1 MLLLWKIY
9 TIMAEQESVGMA
21 LCINGTAKV
30 LINGNLFDLSRGVVH
45 LFTPIINVLPVE
57 QSDDYESL
65 TIEGNL
71 EQFFPALQPIF
82 GTILKGNLYQMPCTL
97 LDDEML
103 DYFVSITNRI
113 HRLEE
118 EYNAATSELRT
129 LLKQVVD
136 LLRQELILECVKVF
150 LQKQTLTPHKLSRGE
165 EVMYRFIASV
175 HQNYR
180 TERQVSHY
188 AEEAF
193 LSPNHFMF
201 VIKQASGK
209 TPKEWIDLITMLHAK
224 RQLSKAGMTVN
235 AVAEY
240 LNFPD
245 QSTFGKYFRQQ
256 EGISPRQWQKE
267 HQANKQGHIYH

>member
-21 LCINGTAKV
+21 LCINGTAKI

-267 HQANKQGHIYH
+267 HQAKKKI

>member
-1 MLLLWKIY
+1 MWKIY

-21 LCINGTAKV
+21 LCINGTAKI

-256 EGISPRQWQKE
+256 EGVSPRQWQKE

>member
-9 TIMAEQESVGMA
+9 KIMAEQESVGMA
-21 LCINGTAKV
+21 LCINGTAKI

-193 LSPNHFMF
+193 FSPNHFMF

>member
-21 LCINGTAKV
+21 LCINGTAKI

-256 EGISPRQWQKE
+256 EGVSPRQWQKE